1 MKARACDAKPL
12 VAVFSMM
19 LFLCNASEHNKSIS
33 ESDLGGF
40 FESVECTG
48 TNIVFTTRKE
58 GMKFIYSVDGSE
70 DKVSGYGETINL
82 PFNSALK
89 LFDYNHSMTV
99 MPMPDAEKRKGFC
112 ISLKKDFRSMRGG
125 VTTNYAYLVT
135 TGEKADT
142 SDEKKGSSN
151 TNTVSNTKSA
161 TSMKAGVPGRRVF
174 KGLKLLPCD

>member
-1 MKARACDAKPL
+1 MKTSVCPKLLTVTATIAVLVSVAREQNT
-12 VAVFSMM
+12 V
-19 LFLCNASEHNKSIS
+19 IS
-33 ESDLGGF
+33 EKELGGY
-40 FESVECTG
+40 FESIVCED

-89 LFDYNHSMTV
+89 LFDYNHSMTI

-125 VTTNYAYLVT
+125 VTTNYAYLVA